1 MKKVPLVVYVDG
13 ERKQVGDAF
22 VEVEGRSF
30 DIIATVN
37 DPEMAEKIQSKI
49 LTHVSMGPIKASKEN

>member
-13 ERKQVGDAF
+13 ERKVVGDAF

-49 LTHVSMGPIKASKEN
+49 LTSVSMGSIKTKEQ